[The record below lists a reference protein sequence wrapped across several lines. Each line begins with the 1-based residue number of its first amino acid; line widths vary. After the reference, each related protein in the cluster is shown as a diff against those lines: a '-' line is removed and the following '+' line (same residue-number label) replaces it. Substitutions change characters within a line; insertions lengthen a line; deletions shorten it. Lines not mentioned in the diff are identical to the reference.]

1 MEEREAKLKRD
12 SNVVEI
18 YTENGTPGDGRHL
31 EILLDVSREEA

>member
-18 YTENGTPGDGRHL
+18 YTESGTPGGGRHL
-31 EILLDVSREEA
+31 ETLLDISKEEA